1 MSDAGR
7 LRSRWQAAVM
17 PPPQRAPITP
27 VNEYFYSPRP
37 GQEQECPAPQPEAD
51 QEMSS
56 QGLHFRLRIG

>member
-27 VNEYFYSPRP
+27 VNEYFYSVPV
-37 GQEQECPAPQPEAD
+37 GQEQECPAPEPQPD

-56 QGLHFRLRIG
+56 QRFHPPLRNG